1 MADDFETYE
10 QMKRFLAFDE
20 ADAGRLQA
28 LAPVFA
34 ERGPAITDAFYDALG
49 SMPATAAIIE
59 GRVDAL
65 KATHIRWMGTLFAGD
80 YGRAFFDQQYR
91 IGEIHV
97 ANNILPEFVEG
108 VTTTLRLGGRRVIVE
123 EVGRTEEAYASIDAL
138 TKLLDL
144 CLLTINL
151 AYQKERIT
159 RISAMTGMSGKLL
172 ENLVR
177 TGGKKK

>member
-1 MADDFETYE
+1 M
-10 QMKRFLAFDE
+10 RVL
-20 ADAGRLQA
+20 
-28 LAPVFA
+28 
-34 ERGPAITDAFYDALG
+34 
-49 SMPATAAIIE
+49 IE

-80 YGRAFFDQQYR
+80 YGRAFFDQQHR

-108 VTTTLRLGGRRVIVE
+108 VTTTLRLGARRVIVE
-123 EVGRTEEAYASIDAL
+123 EVGRTEEAY
-138 TKLLDL
+138 
-144 CLLTINL
+144 
-151 AYQKERIT
+151 
-159 RISAMTGMSGKLL
+159 KLL